1 MQRAKKLDV
10 KNELNKR
17 DFRVAIFGSARIKKG
32 DKIYQ
37 DVFRFAKLIGKRGY
51 DVVTGG
57 GPGLMEAANSGHA
70 MGDKLHRADSIGL
83 AIKLPHEQTMNPY
96 VELKERF
103 IHFSDRLD
111 EFMRLANVIV
121 VTQGGIGTL
130 LEFSFA
136 WQLLQVG
143 HIEYK
148 PIILVGTM
156 WKKFI
161 DWVKKYDLDKD
172 LVSKKDFDFIYM
184 AKNNHEA
191 LTIIDKFHKIYL
203 KEGKCRAL

>member
-1 MQRAKKLDV
+1 MPDAEKLNV
-10 KNELNKR
+10 KNELSKN
-17 DFRVAIFGSARIKKG
+17 DFRIAIFGSARIKKG
-32 DKIYQ
+32 DRVYK

-51 DVVTGG
+51 DIVTGG

-70 MGDKLHRADSIGL
+70 MGDKLRRADSIGL
-83 AIKLPHEQTMNPY
+83 MIKLPHEQAANQY
-96 VELKERF
+96 VELREKF
-103 IHFSDRLD
+103 AHFSDRLD

-130 LEFSFA
+130 LEFSFS

-143 HIEYK
+143 HVEYK

-161 DWVKKYDLDKD
+161 AWVKKYDLEKD
-172 LVSKKDFDFIYM
+172 LMSQKDFDFIYM

-191 LTIIDKFHKIYL
+191 LAIIDKFHKIYL
-203 KEGKCRAL
+203 KEGQCRAL